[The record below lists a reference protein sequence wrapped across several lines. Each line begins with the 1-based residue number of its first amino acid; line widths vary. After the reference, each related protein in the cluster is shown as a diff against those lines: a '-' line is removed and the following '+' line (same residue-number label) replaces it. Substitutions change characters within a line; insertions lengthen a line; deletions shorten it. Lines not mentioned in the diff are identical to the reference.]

1 MSPAQSSGH
10 QSVSSSLF
18 GALFIHLKGLECS
31 LFSAPFDVR
40 FVDEDGV
47 IRDTVQPDISVICDL
62 SKIDR
67 RGCLGAPDLVVE
79 ILSPSSSHRDLT
91 FKYDLYKKHGV
102 EEYWV
107 AHPEEKTLLIY
118 TLDANQEYIP
128 SRLYT
133 RGDTVASG
141 VLEGFELNLDEVFDP
156 FDWAKVEEE
165 EATYNRM

>member
-1 MSPAQSSGH
+1 MSPAPSSGH

-107 AHPEEKTLLIY
+107 AHPEEKHYSYTHWMLTKSIFRVDSIQEETQLL
-118 TLDANQEYIP
+118 QE
-128 SRLYT
+128 S
-133 RGDTVASG
+133 
-141 VLEGFELNLDEVFDP
+141 
-156 FDWAKVEEE
+156 
-165 EATYNRM
+165 